1 KTLDIRHPFIDTP
14 SNLDKALKELTKEKA
29 IAVDL
34 ESDSMYHFSEKVCLI
49 QVAGKESSYLFDP
62 LLPLDL
68 SPLKDIFRNPAIK
81 KVFHGADYDIRSLY
95 RDFSFEVNP
104 LFDTQIACRYLGMK
118 ETGLEAV
125 LKEFFEVSLNKKYQ
139 KKDWSQRPLPEEMV
153 EYAANDVRYLLP
165 LEKILEKNLEN
176 LKRLDW
182 VLEDCDLL
190 SQVRPA
196 QANHNPLFFSFKGAG
211 AFPRK
216 DLGLLEALLQL
227 RKRMAMQKDKPPFK
241 IFQNTVIE
249 RIVASKPQSLSQLKS
264 LNLLSSGQIEMYGQP
279 FLETIETAL
288 ASSETNLPAYPRKKA
303 RPLKESE
310 QKRILRL
317 KEWKDMKAEELQID
331 PSLVLNKS
339 LMTAIA
345 VCHPKKVEDLEPIK
359 EMRRWQI
366 REFGPDILSLLG
378 QKK

>member
-1 KTLDIRHPFIDTP
+1 M
-14 SNLDKALKELTKEKA
+14 
-29 IAVDL
+29 DL

-95 RDFSFEVNP
+95 RDFSIEVNP

-125 LKEFFEVSLNKKYQ
+125 LKEFFDVSLNKKYQ

-317 KEWKDMKAEELQID
+317 KEWKDIKAEELQID

-345 VCHPKKVEDLEPIK
+345 VCHPKKVDDLEPIK

-366 REFGPDILSLLG
+366 REFGPDILSILG